1 MEQMYTVDYKGEIYY
16 SEELLNL
23 HIFGLLV
30 HDKMLEL
37 GWIIDRSDDEDV
49 EGIKSG
55 MESVKY
61 NYLKLIPR
69 LLDEV
74 AKSSVYSA
82 EGLERL
88 TRAISASLN
97 ENHEWMTP
105 SDRNRLLPVFT
116 IAIERSKESG
126 TKNNLQACIEVLN
139 R

>member
-1 MEQMYTVDYKGEIYY
+1 MEQMYTIEYKGKIYY
-16 SEELLNL
+16 SEELLDL

-37 GWIIDRSDDEDV
+37 GWIIDKSDDEDV

-74 AKSSVYSA
+74 DKSSLYSVD
-82 EGLERL
+82 GLERL
-88 TRAISASLN
+88 TRAILTSLN
-97 ENHEWMTP
+97 ENQVWMAP
-105 SDRNRLLPVFT
+105 SAINNLLPEFRK
-116 IAIERSKESG
+116 AFDSSKEPGIKS
-126 TKNNLQACIEVLN
+126 NLQACIGVLN